1 MLHILEKAESKLK
14 RGHATRIAILG
25 CGTVG
30 GGLVRLLKYY
40 PDIELVKVL
49 VRDLNKERDFDID
62 ASRFTDNVDDIL
74 NDPKIDIVVELMG
87 GVKHTKEILLKALKN
102 GKHIVTAN
110 KDLLALEGED
120 LFEAAKANNKVI
132 QYEAAVAGGIPIIS
146 TLKQSLQGN
155 RIEHLYGIINGT
167 TNYMLD
173 AMEKQGVDFDT
184 ILKKAQELGFAEADP
199 SNDVDGKDAAY
210 KIAILASIISG
221 KRIDCS
227 KIFTQGIRAVSL
239 TDIRSAA
246 KRGFRIK
253 LLGIVDNTGEK
264 LDLRVH
270 PCFVK
275 LDNPLANVS
284 REYNAIMV
292 RGDAVQDLTLIGKGA
307 GSLPTAS
314 SVLGDILMLSS
325 QLHSS
330 SEPHPQYVCKHSNYA
345 DIKPMDEVRNSFYVR
360 ISMLDK
366 VGVLKDL
373 GAITANNNANIK
385 FIDQY
390 DAHDGEALADFMI
403 DPIEERS
410 MNKIIKEIQ
419 ALDSIKGVES
429 VIRVLA

>member
-1 MLHILEKAESKLK
+1 
-14 RGHATRIAILG
+14 
-25 CGTVG
+25 
-30 GGLVRLLKYY
+30 
-40 PDIELVKVL
+40 
-49 VRDLNKERDFDID
+49 
-62 ASRFTDNVDDIL
+62 
-74 NDPKIDIVVELMG
+74 
-87 GVKHTKEILLKALKN
+87 
-102 GKHIVTAN
+102 
-110 KDLLALEGED
+110 
-120 LFEAAKANNKVI
+120 
-132 QYEAAVAGGIPIIS
+132 
-146 TLKQSLQGN
+146 
-155 RIEHLYGIINGT
+155 
-167 TNYMLD
+167 MLD

-199 SNDVDGKDAAY
+199 TNDVDGKDATY

-227 KIFTQGIRAVSL
+227 KIYTQGIRNISL

-330 SEPHPQYVCKHSNYA
+330 SEPHPQYVCKHSKYA
-345 DIKPMDEVRNSFYVR
+345 DIKPLDEVRNSFYVR

>member
-1 MLHILEKAESKLK
+1 MLSIMEKSGEKLK
-14 RGHATRIAILG
+14 RGQATRIGILG

-40 PDIELVKVL
+40 PNIEVVKLL

-62 ASRFTDNVDDIL
+62 ASRFTDNADDII
-74 NDPKIDIVVELMG
+74 NDPKIEIIVELMG
-87 GVKHTKEILLKALKN
+87 GVKQTKEILLKALKS

-110 KDLLALEGED
+110 KDLLALEGEA
-120 LFEAAKANNKVI
+120 LFEAAKENNKVI
-132 QYEAAVAGGIPIIS
+132 QYEAAVAGGIPIIA

-227 KIFTQGIRAVSL
+227 KIYTEGIRRVTL
-239 TDIRSAA
+239 TDIRSAS
-246 KRGFRIK
+246 KRGYRIK
-253 LLGIVDNTGEK
+253 LLGIVDNTGSE

-270 PCFVK
+270 PCMVR
-275 LDNPLANVS
+275 LDNPLASVS
-284 REYNAIMV
+284 REYNAIMIK
-292 RGDAVQDLTLIGKGA
+292 GDAVQDLTLIGKGA

-330 SEPHPQYVCKHSNYA
+330 SEPHPQYVCQHSEYA
-345 DIKPMDEVRNSFYVR
+345 RIKPIAEVHNSFYVR
-360 ISMLDK
+360 ISMHDK

-403 DPIEERS
+403 DPIAEKS
-410 MNKIIKEIQ
+410 MQKIIKEIE
-419 ALDSIKGVES
+419 ALDSIKAVES